1 MKEYRHRAILE
12 VDLNAIKTNLG
23 IYQTY
28 LRKDTKVMVM
38 VKANAYGSGII
49 EIARLLETYNGDGYL
64 GVAYADE
71 GVELR
76 RAGVKSPIFVM
87 NVQDVDFE
95 NLVKYDLQPEIYSLS
110 ILKKLVLFAEKHNT
124 PIIAHMKLETGM
136 NRLGFVEEEL
146 DEALNL
152 VIKSAGITI
161 KSVLTHLVAS
171 AERKHDDFTLNQVI
185 KFERMYDVIVSRLYY
200 RPMRHV
206 LNTGGI
212 VRFPEYQFDM
222 VRLGIGIYG
231 VDVTGEIQPSL
242 AVVNHFK
249 GVVSQLKKVKRG
261 TTVGYSRSGV
271 AGSDMTIAVVN
282 IGYADGFRRQ
292 AGNGNFAVL
301 IRGKKAYTVGNVCMD
316 MMMVD
321 VTHVTGVSEGDE
333 VEVFGR
339 NLPVQALADCFG
351 TISYEVFT
359 GVSARVRRIYIG
371 QTGMGLG

>member
-1 MKEYRHRAILE
+1 LE
-12 VDLNAIKTNLG
+12 IDLNAMKTNLS
-23 IYQTY
+23 IFKTY
-28 LRKDTKVMVM
+28 LRKETKVMVM
-38 VKANAYGSGII
+38 VKANAYGSSNI
-49 EIARLLETYNGDGYL
+49 EIARLLDKCNGDGYL

-76 RAGVKSPIFVM
+76 RAGIKSPIFVM
-87 NVQDVDFE
+87 NVQAVDFE

-110 ILKKLVLFAEKHNT
+110 ILEKLVLFAERHNT
-124 PIIAHMKLETGM
+124 SIIAHMKLETGM

-146 DEALNL
+146 DMALSL
-152 VIKSAGITI
+152 VLKSTGIKI

-171 AERKHDDFTLNQVI
+171 AEQKHDDFTRNQVT
-185 KFERMYDVIVSRLYY
+185 KFERMYDVIVSRLGY
-200 RPMRHV
+200 RPVRHV

-212 VRFPEYQFDM
+212 VRFPEYQFEM

-261 TTVGYSRSGV
+261 MTIGYSRSGV
-271 AGSDMTIAVVN
+271 ASSDMTIAVVN

-301 IRGKKAYTVGNVCMD
+301 INGEKASTIGNVCMD

-321 VTHVTGVSEGDE
+321 VTHVAGVSEGDE
-333 VEVFGR
+333 VEVFGK

-359 GVSARVRRIYIG
+359 GISARVRRIFIG
-371 QTGMGLG
+371 QNII